1 MKKKEF
7 KVNGATIL
15 VLQEGDRLEFSMQI
29 KSLRL
34 FQCTTYKGKIE
45 DVTEENAIDIW
56 NRYHKKVGKL
66 DDAWI
71 AKLKK
76 HSKRRKPWKKRKEG
90 SSESSEPIIREIRP

>member
-45 DVTEENAIDIW
+45 DVTEEDAIDIW
-56 NRYHKKVGKL
+56 NRYHVEIRQK
-66 DDAWI
+66 DDAWRKKMK
-71 AKLKK
+71 KL
-76 HSKRRKPWKKRKEG
+76 SKRRKPWRKRKED
-90 SSESSEPIIREIRP
+90 SSESSVPIIREIRE